1 MRLGV
6 YSDNRTQE
14 DGKMLTLELAKRVSQ
29 TVAALGLRVNLPQG
43 PRFGLGYREEL
54 RLRDGMVL
62 RFAVPS
68 PEDREMFIRGFAEL
82 SPESRRKRF
91 LGPKNGLTESE
102 LDYLTA
108 IDGDRHYAI
117 SISAPGIDG
126 GQAAPVGVGRFIR
139 DSDEP
144 EVAEFALTIVDRWQG
159 RGIGRL
165 LLDRL
170 IEAALERGI
179 TCFRG
184 HVLSDNLAML
194 GLLGDRLDAGR
205 YRQDGDVIMVDVPL
219 RPERGSLAFGF

>member
-1 MRLGV
+1 MLGLELVTRLTRTLKALDRGIGVAPTRRYGLDYREALRLG
-6 YSDNRTQE
+6 
-14 DGKMLTLELAKRVSQ
+14 DGTL
-29 TVAALGLRVNLPQG
+29 
-43 PRFGLGYREEL
+43 
-54 RLRDGMVL
+54 L

-68 PEDREMFIRGFAEL
+68 PEDREQFVRGFAEL

-117 SISAPGIDG
+117 SISAPGIAG
-126 GQAAPVGVGRFIR
+126 GQAVPVGVGRFVT
-139 DSDEP
+139 DDEEP

-170 IEAALERGI
+170 IQAALERGVSR
-179 TCFRG
+179 FRG
-184 HVLSDNLAML
+184 HVLSDNRAML

-205 YRQDGDVIMVDVPL
+205 QHQDGSVLVVDVPL
-219 RPERGSLAFGF
+219 RPQRASLAFGF